1 MTRGA
6 HPAIKEWLT
15 CPTCGKDF
23 LSRGIANH
31 MKTHKQQSD
40 TKEMDTMFTVDV
52 VALITRIS
60 NLEEETRRLRESLK
74 AKEDALRTEIAEVQQ
89 SVFDQIPTLKNER
102 LVIETSNDRG
112 QTVYAEVKTEQIIQA
127 EAEQ

>member
-1 MTRGA
+1 LKRAA
-6 HPAIKEWLT
+6 HPAVKEWVT
-15 CPTCGKDF
+15 CPTCNKSF

-31 MKTHKQQSD
+31 MKAHKQQSD
-40 TKEMDTMFTVDV
+40 TKETNTMFTVDV

-74 AKEDALRTEIAEVQQ
+74 TKEDALRVEIEEVQQ

-102 LVIETSNDRG
+102 LVIETSDDKG
-112 QTVYAEVKTEQIIQA
+112 QTVYAEVKTEQIIHA